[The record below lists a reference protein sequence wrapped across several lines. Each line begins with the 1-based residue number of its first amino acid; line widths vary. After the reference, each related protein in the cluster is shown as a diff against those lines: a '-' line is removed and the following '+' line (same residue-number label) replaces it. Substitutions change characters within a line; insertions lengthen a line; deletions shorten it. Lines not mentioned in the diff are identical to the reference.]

1 MLPLAIETHELVRTF
16 RARGRGPVTALAGVT
31 LEVPRGE
38 LFGLLGPNGAGKTTL
53 IKILV
58 TLLLPSAGTARV
70 AGFDVAT
77 EAHEIRRR
85 IAMVS
90 GGETTGF
97 GLLTV
102 AEQLWMF
109 AQFHGIP
116 SREAKRRIADLVE
129 IVGLGVQRST
139 RVSDLSTGM
148 RQRLNLARGFL
159 TEPEVLF
166 LDEPTVGLDV
176 GAARDLRR
184 YVRRWTAEGPART
197 ILLTTHYLK
206 EAEELCD
213 RVAIINGGAILAS
226 DSPDRLRRSSVGTR
240 YAVGTERVPAGPWR
254 DQVPGLRWA
263 EVGPEEGGTG
273 VVVTAELG
281 ADGDIAALV
290 AALAAAAGRIL
301 SVAPV
306 ERSLE
311 DVFVEILDRS
321 VDPAGNPAGSST
333 EVDVR

>member
-1 MLPLAIETHELVRTF
+1 VSTPAIETHDLVRTF
-16 RARGRGPVTALAGVT
+16 RPRGREPLTALAGVS
-31 LEVPRGE
+31 LDVPRGE

-77 EAHEIRRR
+77 EAHEVRRR

-102 AEQLWMF
+102 GEQLWMF
-109 AQFHGIP
+109 AQFHGMP
-116 SREAKRRIADLVE
+116 SREAKRRIAELLEV
-129 IVGLGVQRST
+129 VGLGPQRSR

-176 GAARDLRR
+176 GAARDLRD
-184 YVRRWTAEGPART
+184 YIRRWTGESPDRT

-206 EAEELCD
+206 EAEDLCD

-226 DSPDRLRRSSVGTR
+226 DSPDQLRRASVGTR
-240 YAVGTERVPAGPWR
+240 YSLRTEDVPTGPWR
-254 DQVPGLRWA
+254 RAVPELRWA

-273 VVVTAELG
+273 AVVTAELG
-281 ADGDIAALV
+281 PDGDVAVLV
-290 AALAAAAGRIL
+290 AAVAAAGGRIL
-301 SVAPV
+301 AVTPV

-311 DVFVEILDRS
+311 DVFVEILDQPIEPES
-321 VDPAGNPAGSST
+321 A

>member
-1 MLPLAIETHELVRTF
+1 VTPPAIETHDLVRSF
-16 RARGRGPVTALAGVT
+16 RPRGSGPVTALAGVS

-77 EAHEIRRR
+77 EAHEVRRR

-109 AQFHGIP
+109 AQFHGVP
-116 SREAKRRIADLVE
+116 SKEAKRRIAELLEV
-129 IVGLGVQRST
+129 VGLGPQRAT
-139 RVSDLSTGM
+139 KVSELSTGM

-176 GAARDLRR
+176 GAARDLRD
-184 YVRRWTAEGPART
+184 YIRRWTAEGPART

-206 EAEELCD
+206 EAEDLCD
-213 RVAIINGGAILAS
+213 RVAIISGGAILAS
-226 DSPDRLRRSSVGTR
+226 DTPDRLRHSSVGLR
-240 YAVGTERVPAGPWR
+240 YAVRTESAPVGPWR
-254 DQVPGLRWA
+254 ELVPGLRWA

-273 VVVTAELG
+273 AVVTAELG
-281 ADGDIAALV
+281 PEGDIAALV
-290 AALAAAAGRIL
+290 AALAGAAGRIL
-301 SVAPV
+301 AVAPV

-321 VDPAGNPAGSST
+321 VEPT
-333 EVDVR
+333 EVDAR

>member
-16 RARGRGPVTALAGVT
+16 RARGRGPVTALA
-31 LEVPRGE
+31 
-38 LFGLLGPNGAGKTTL
+38 
-53 IKILV
+53 
-58 TLLLPSAGTARV
+58 
-70 AGFDVAT
+70 
-77 EAHEIRRR
+77 
-85 IAMVS
+85 
-90 GGETTGF
+90 
-97 GLLTV
+97 
-102 AEQLWMF
+102 
-109 AQFHGIP
+109 
-116 SREAKRRIADLVE
+116 
-129 IVGLGVQRST
+129 
-139 RVSDLSTGM
+139 
-148 RQRLNLARGFL
+148 LARGFL
-159 TEPEVLF
+159 AEPEVLF

-206 EAEELCD
+206 EAEDLCD
-213 RVAIINGGAILAS
+213 RVAIIDGGAILAS

-273 VVVTAELG
+273 AVVTAELG
-281 ADGDIAALV
+281 AEGDIAALV

-333 EVDVR
+333 EVDV